1 MQLLYGNM
9 IIKVNIFALF
19 YKANP
24 DSAYGLDR
32 AEEYRENRAVYE
44 EKVKHFT
51 KKYAN
56 PMKSG
61 FKYSRTED
69 WNFEI

>member
-32 AEEYRENRAVYE
+32 AEEYREN
-44 EKVKHFT
+44 
-51 KKYAN
+51 
-56 PMKSG
+56 
-61 FKYSRTED
+61 
-69 WNFEI
+69 